1 MWLLQ
6 LWRRSCLSNSISP
19 RNALLVPRSAEI
31 DSLFDE
37 RQEIPSVVAKVR
49 IRLVV
54 PFRHD
59 SVISAGASA
68 SFFRRSKQAFCEIPA
83 CETAR

>member
-1 MWLLQ
+1 M
-6 LWRRSCLSNSISP
+6 
-19 RNALLVPRSAEI
+19 PRSAEI

-37 RQEIPSVVAKVR
+37 RQEIPSVGANVR
-49 IRLVV
+49 LRLDV

-59 SVISAGASA
+59 SVISAGAST
-68 SFFRRSKQAFCEIPA
+68 SCFRRSKQAFCEILA